1 MSGRIDAQMLDQE
14 KSEEEEQ
21 KEPLRVE
28 IDKDQKKT
36 TVDICTLNKD
46 AEKRK
51 VHNDKINIV
60 MFDQQGLK
68 SCCVFMRKKNCSNCE
83 LCKFIALILS
93 VFTNVVLIVFIV
105 IAFYDKLYDDP
116 SGKSSQISS
125 PQKLVQN
132 EEGNRPHSVCVK
144 CNIGDQKLQRQL
156 HTVSGL
162 SSSDLCCK
170 EDVTSVKILT
180 TLIASERK
188 RQKTEDYLFLYFP
201 SYVNNRKL
209 HASLSKPRR
218 NSKDALKTVL
228 KSDSL
233 VSYPGNKIIVE
244 KTGTYVI
251 FIALTQT
258 SIRQGDVSVCI
269 IRFREREEKLL
280 RVSMQT
286 RRGILTYNAAHVSEV
301 FHLKSGDSIV
311 IQMKGEENLYT
322 LKESNYFGLY
332 RVS

>member
-1 MSGRIDAQMLDQE
+1 MLTILLFFLVIQSNNKKLSFGIHWDM
-14 KSEEEEQ
+14 KVAA
-21 KEPLRVE
+21 L
-28 IDKDQKKT
+28 QKKYIT
-36 TVDICTLNKD
+36 
-46 AEKRK
+46 
-51 VHNDKINIV
+51 H
-60 MFDQQGLK
+60 MHDQNVCGASYNLWYKAVQ
-68 SCCVFMRKKNCSNCE
+68 CCEFFS
-83 LCKFIALILS
+83 
-93 VFTNVVLIVFIV
+93 
-105 IAFYDKLYDDP
+105 
-116 SGKSSQISS
+116 
-125 PQKLVQN
+125 
-132 EEGNRPHSVCVK
+132 
-144 CNIGDQKLQRQL
+144 IG
-156 HTVSGL
+156 
-162 SSSDLCCK
+162 
-170 EDVTSVKILT
+170 
-180 TLIASERK
+180 
-188 RQKTEDYLFLYFP
+188 
-201 SYVNNRKL
+201 
-209 HASLSKPRR
+209 KPRR

-269 IRFREREEKLL
+269 IRFREKEEKLL

>member
-1 MSGRIDAQMLDQE
+1 MSGRIDAQILDQE

-28 IDKDQKKT
+28 IDKDQKTMKM
-36 TVDICTLNKD
+36 DICTDSLKRD

-51 VHNDKINIV
+51 VYNNGINIV
-60 MFDQQGLK
+60 MFDQQDLK
-68 SCCVFMRKKNCSNCE
+68 PCCVFMRKKICSNCE
-83 LCKFIALILS
+83 LCKYIALFLS
-93 VFTNVVLIVFIV
+93 VSTNLVLIVFIV
-105 IAFYDKLYDDP
+105 IALYDRSYDDP

-125 PQKLVQN
+125 PQKLVQR
-132 EEGNRPHSVCVK
+132 EEGIGPHSVCVK
-144 CNIGDQKLQRQL
+144 CNNGDQRLHRPL
-156 HTVSGL
+156 HTVSRL
-162 SSSDLCCK
+162 SSDDHLCCK
-170 EDVTSVKILT
+170 EDMKSIKILT
-180 TLIASERK
+180 ILIASERK

-201 SYVNNRKL
+201 SYIN
-209 HASLSKPRR
+209 SGKPRR

-251 FIALTQT
+251 FFALTQT
-258 SIRQGDVSVCI
+258 SIRHGDVSVCI

-286 RRGILTYNAAHVSEV
+286 KSGILNYNALHVSEV
-301 FHLKSGDSIV
+301 FHFNSGDSIV
-311 IQMKGEENLYT
+311 IQMKGEENLYSFT
-322 LKESNYFGLY
+322 KSNYFGLY

>member
-28 IDKDQKKT
+28 IDKDQKT
-36 TVDICTLNKD
+36 TNVDICNLNKD

-93 VFTNVVLIVFIV
+93 VFTNVALIVFIV

-132 EEGNRPHSVCVK
+132 EEGHRPHSVCVK
-144 CNIGDQKLQRQL
+144 CNISDQKLQRQL

-162 SSSDLCCK
+162 SSDDLCCK
-170 EDVTSVKILT
+170 EDVTSIKILT
-180 TLIASERK
+180 TL
-188 RQKTEDYLFLYFP
+188 
-201 SYVNNRKL
+201 
-209 HASLSKPRR
+209 
-218 NSKDALKTVL
+218 
-228 KSDSL
+228 
-233 VSYPGNKIIVE
+233 VS
-244 KTGTYVI
+244 
-251 FIALTQT
+251 
-258 SIRQGDVSVCI
+258 
-269 IRFREREEKLL
+269 
-280 RVSMQT
+280 
-286 RRGILTYNAAHVSEV
+286 
-301 FHLKSGDSIV
+301 
-311 IQMKGEENLYT
+311 
-322 LKESNYFGLY
+322 
-332 RVS
+332 

>member
-83 LCKFIALILS
+83 LCKFIALIFS

-162 SSSDLCCK
+162 SSDDLCCK

-201 SYVNNRKL
+201 SYVNNG
-209 HASLSKPRR
+209 KPRR